1 MSFDVSSEPV
11 HRLSL
16 GWQLSNI
23 GPKANFRYN
32 RAMYSITS
40 VARHQKIAIIAF
52 EGITPFHLSVPCL
65 VFGSHVAGAEA
76 MSFEITV
83 CASQAG
89 PLATSA
95 GFAISTTADLTA
107 VDEADIIVM
116 PSWHA
121 DGRSAPDSLLDSLC
135 RGHARGATI
144 VGLCLGAFPLAQAGL
159 LDGRTVATHWEA
171 AEMLAKHYPRINVD
185 PHVLYVDDGDILS
198 SAGVAAGLD
207 CCLHLLRRLCGAE
220 VANRVAKHILVAPHR
235 DGGQAQFI
243 ERPVPDDAAA
253 GRFAQLL
260 DWVGEHL
267 HEEHSID
274 MLAERAAMSRRNFTR
289 HFRLATRTSFKQ
301 WLQNQRMIHAQRLLE
316 TGDLSIEHVAHASG
330 FGTALSLRQHFKSVL
345 RTSPTDYRKRFR
357 AGAPDCAAS

>member
-1 MSFDVSSEPV
+1 MHP
-11 HRLSL
+11 
-16 GWQLSNI
+16 
-23 GPKANFRYN
+23 
-32 RAMYSITS
+32 MTC
-40 VARHQKIAIIAF
+40 VARHQKIAVIAF

-65 VFGSHVAGAEA
+65 VFGSQVSGAGAVPFA
-76 MSFEITV
+76 ITV

-89 PLATSA
+89 SLATSA
-95 GFAISTTADLTA
+95 GFAISTTSDLSA

-121 DGRSAPDSLLDSLC
+121 DGRSAPDDLLDSLR
-135 RGHARGATI
+135 RGHARGAI
-144 VGLCLGAFPLAQAGL
+144 VVGLCLGAFPLAQAGL

-171 AEMLAKHYPRINVD
+171 ADMLAQRYPGLAVD
-185 PHVLYVDDGDILS
+185 QHVLYVDDGDILT

-220 VANRVAKHILVAPHR
+220 VANRVARHILVAPHR

-253 GRFAQLL
+253 GRFARLL
-260 DWVGEHL
+260 DWVGAHL

-274 MLAERAAMSRRNFTR
+274 LLAERAAMSRRNFTR
-289 HFRLATRTSFKQ
+289 HFRLATGTSVKQ
-301 WLQNQRMIHAQRLLE
+301 WLQNQRLIHAQRLLE

-330 FGTALSLRQHFKSVL
+330 FGTALSLRQHFKAAL
-345 RTSPTDYRKRFR
+345 RTSPSLYRKRFR
-357 AGAPDCAAS
+357 ASATGRAGA